1 MCVCHITRWLVVIW
15 LIVSL
20 VHLQANALLQYS
32 AAELLKLRHHVPAPL
47 QPPERG
53 HDIPPGIAFQ
63 PRRRYVHRGSRQV
76 QKRNNDDKVA
86 RMMDKTFALR
96 REEVVREAPMIAD
109 FKTRWPA
116 LFHVRE
122 VSSEFKRITTHLQ
135 SKFFAELDAHS
146 AKLLKVYA

>member
-63 PRRRYVHRGSRQV
+63 PRRRHFTRTTCY
-76 QKRNNDDKVA
+76 
-86 RMMDKTFALR
+86 
-96 REEVVREAPMIAD
+96 AD
-109 FKTRWPA
+109 
-116 LFHVRE
+116 
-122 VSSEFKRITTHLQ
+122 LQ
-135 SKFFAELDAHS
+135 R
-146 AKLLKVYA
+146 

>member
-63 PRRRYVHRGSRQV
+63 PRRRYVHRGSRRAPLQV
-76 QKRNNDDKVA
+76 K
-86 RMMDKTFALR
+86 
-96 REEVVREAPMIAD
+96 
-109 FKTRWPA
+109 PA
-116 LFHVRE
+116 SFGSFRCACFDHVYSLIGIRL
-122 VSSEFKRITTHLQ
+122 VYVLQ
-135 SKFFAELDAHS
+135 
-146 AKLLKVYA
+146 

>member
-63 PRRRYVHRGSRQV
+63 PRRRYVHRGSRHASESQTAHV
-76 QKRNNDDKVA
+76 WILV
-86 RMMDKTFALR
+86 
-96 REEVVREAPMIAD
+96 
-109 FKTRWPA
+109 TRTIWTA
-116 LFHVRE
+116 VEGTLSF
-122 VSSEFKRITTHLQ
+122 
-135 SKFFAELDAHS
+135 KFFRPGNRR
-146 AKLLKVYA
+146 

>member
-20 VHLQANALLQYS
+20 VHLQANSLLQYS

-63 PRRRYVHRGSRQV
+63 PRRRYVHRGSR
-76 QKRNNDDKVA
+76 RLLSA
-86 RMMDKTFALR
+86 MDLVEVNPLRAASEAGVVSTVTAACDIILSCCGWR
-96 REEVVREAPMIAD
+96 REGSHAPDYHLPSPEPIAD
-109 FKTRWPA
+109 KPCP
-116 LFHVRE
+116 
-122 VSSEFKRITTHLQ
+122 
-135 SKFFAELDAHS
+135 
-146 AKLLKVYA
+146 